1 MARTRRYW
9 LLKTEPESFSI
20 HDLAAS
26 PNQTTCWSGVRNY
39 QARNFLRDDMKPG
52 DGVLYYHSGG
62 DQPAI
67 VGTAVVV
74 REGYADDTA
83 WRKNDHHYDPKAS
96 PENPIWQMVDI
107 RLEEIFDAPLPLD
120 TLRGVKALEKME
132 LLRRGSRLSVQPV
145 SKAEYEA
152 VLKLAHASA
161 RVPRGKRGQVQ

>member
-1 MARTRRYW
+1 M
-9 LLKTEPESFSI
+9 
-20 HDLAAS
+20 
-26 PNQTTCWSGVRNY
+26 RNY

-96 PENPIWQMVDI
+96 PENPIWQMIDI
-107 RLEEIFDAPLPLD
+107 RLEEIFDASLPLD
-120 TLRGVKALEKME
+120 TLRGVQALEKME

-152 VLKLAHASA
+152 VLKLAHATPKKNRS
-161 RVPRGKRGQVQ
+161 KK